1 MSTTQPIREKE
12 QVKKYIAYYDSV
24 QPMPRNHALI
34 VLGLHTALR
43 ISDLLALQWKDV
55 YDFDLKFFRP
65 HIFVTGKKD
74 REVKCH
80 RLEPAGKRAAFRIQ
94 KDAENRA
101 GRLYIYEKYGLLQ
114 TAEPFPGFPH
124 CQKGGG

>member
-65 HIFVTGKKD
+65 HIFVTEKKTGKSN
-74 REVKCH
+74 VIA
-80 RLEPAGKRAAFRIQ
+80 LNPQAKRALSEYKKTRKTAP
-94 KDAENRA
+94 